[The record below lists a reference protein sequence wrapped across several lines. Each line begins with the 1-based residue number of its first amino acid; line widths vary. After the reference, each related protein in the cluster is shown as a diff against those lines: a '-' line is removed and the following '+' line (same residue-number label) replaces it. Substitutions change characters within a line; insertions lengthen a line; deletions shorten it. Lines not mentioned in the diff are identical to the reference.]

1 MSTAAITSI
10 APSEQ
15 RLHPL
20 PLRIM
25 HWINAVAIFIM
36 IGSGWK
42 IYNDD
47 VILGWLHFP
56 DAVVIGIWAQYG
68 LQWHF
73 FGMWIFVLNGIAYL
87 TYGIATGRFRQKLF
101 PITLSELL
109 ATVNDALH
117 FRLGHD
123 DLTVYNAVQKI
134 LYLGVILI
142 GILIVITGLC
152 LWKPVQFSELASLF
166 YNFQTIRVIHFL
178 CMAAIVG
185 FIVVHVSL
193 ALLVPQT
200 LVAMVTGGPV
210 VNGTAVLAAE
220 PVSAPM
226 PASALAPLPEP
237 MPKLETAPAPE
248 PPPAAATAEPP
259 VEETPVVNSP
269 PPGSTNEPTH

>member
-1 MSTAAITSI
+1 MSTATVQSI
-10 APSEQ
+10 ARNEQ

-25 HWINAVAIFIM
+25 HWVNAVAVFIM

-56 DAVVIGIWAQYG
+56 DAIVIGKWAQYG

-117 FRLGHD
+117 FHLTHD

-134 LYLGVILI
+134 LYLGVILA

-152 LWKPVQFSELASLF
+152 LWKPVQFSELAALF

-185 FIVVHVSL
+185 FIAVHVSL

-210 VNGTAVLAAE
+210 VNGVATLAAE
-220 PVSAPM
+220 PPPAREPM
-226 PASALAPLPEP
+226 LTPEP
-237 MPKLETAPAPE
+237 GPAPE
-248 PPPAAATAEPP
+248 PAPTPAVAEEPP
-259 VEETPVVNSP
+259 TTDSP
-269 PPGSTNEPTH
+269 PLGPTNEPMR